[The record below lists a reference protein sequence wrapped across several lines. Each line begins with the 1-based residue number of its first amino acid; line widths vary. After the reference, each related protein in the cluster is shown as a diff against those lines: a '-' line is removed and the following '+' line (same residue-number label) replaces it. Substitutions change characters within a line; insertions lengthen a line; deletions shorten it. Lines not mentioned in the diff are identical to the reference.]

1 MKLVYRMVVVVV
13 VALMIGLLPVSAQ
26 TGEQP
31 LNLLLTFIPN
41 IQFSPVYAA
50 IGAGYFA
57 ESGYDATIEY
67 LNEPDVVDLVA
78 SGEASF
84 GIVSGEQAILAAS
97 QMRPIVFV
105 YEWFQQ
111 YPIGIA
117 YSAAREIETAADLEG
132 LRVGI
137 PGRFGA
143 SYSGLTTLL
152 ADAGLAESAIDLQEI
167 GFNAPD
173 VFCVGAVDAAVVYAN
188 NEPLQMQMRA
198 DAGECGDVSEV
209 NVLLVS
215 DVVDLVSNG
224 IITSQQLLNDDP
236 ESVSLVLAAF
246 DRGLRLVIDN
256 PAEGYLLSAPFVE
269 GLPLTDEFR
278 AALEELSAAQQEFLA
293 AAPDREAV
301 ASSRA
306 QMLADLKGRFSEE
319 NTVQFEI
326 LLNTIEMWDADR
338 IGYSD
343 LISWENMQETLQ
355 LLGQL
360 TEPVDLA
367 TLFSNDYLP
376 GNE

>member
-1 MKLVYRMVVVVV
+1 
-13 VALMIGLLPVSAQ
+13 MIGLLPVSAQ

-198 DAGECGDVSEV
+198 DAGECRDVSEV

-360 TEPVDLA
+360 TEPVDPA